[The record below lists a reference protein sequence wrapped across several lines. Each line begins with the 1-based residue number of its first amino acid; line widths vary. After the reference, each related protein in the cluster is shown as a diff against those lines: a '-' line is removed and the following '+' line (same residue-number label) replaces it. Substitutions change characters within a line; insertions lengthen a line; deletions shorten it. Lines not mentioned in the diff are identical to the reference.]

1 VRVFLTSRTGRVFAA
16 VVLIAVLSGAALF
29 AADYAVIK
37 VNHRPAVELV
47 DAVRSLLSPEGTV
60 IADDRN
66 NTLVIM
72 DNPAVLKQCREL
84 VTSLDVASRHV
95 RLRVTF
101 YEAQD
106 RREVDLSVR
115 WRYRDGGFMIG
126 NFEDGRGGEGLTVG
140 GFGGAVAAGKTS
152 VTTQDLLVMSGGS
165 GRFVTGA
172 DVPISDDV
180 LIRFRDHG
188 IVREGVIFREV
199 STGFI
204 FTPTILDT
212 EVHLDITPFFSY
224 FADGEEGSIVFYEA
238 ATTVSIPDGRTV
250 VIAENET
257 DTGRLVG
264 DILSGFSK
272 SVMTGSFYISV
283 TPQIEE

>member
-1 VRVFLTSRTGRVFAA
+1 M
-16 VVLIAVLSGAALF
+16 VLIAVLSGTALF
-29 AADYAVIK
+29 AGDYAVIK

-47 DAVRSLLSPEGTV
+47 EAVRALLSPEGTV
-60 IADDRN
+60 IADERN
-66 NTLVIM
+66 NTLIIM
-72 DNPAVLKQCREL
+72 DSPAVLKQCREL

-101 YEAQD
+101 YEARD
-106 RREVDLSVR
+106 RHEVDLSVR

-140 GFGGAVAAGKTS
+140 GFGGAVADGKTS

-172 DVPISDDV
+172 NVPISDDV

-188 IVREGVIFREV
+188 IIREGVIFREV

-204 FTPTILDT
+204 FTPTILNT

-250 VIAENET
+250 IIAENET

-264 DILSGFSK
+264 DIFSGFSK
-272 SVMTGSFYISV
+272 SDTSGSFYISV